1 MRRIQPLLL
10 TVSLL
15 LLSACGTQLR
25 QNQSSGFEVKV
36 LVGSA
41 LEEFCNQ
48 SATQF
53 NQGKPTLASGEAF
66 YMSCKAEGSGDVVTT
81 VITLATQFQQGTVPA
96 DAPEFP
102 TLLSVDG
109 EIYHD
114 QLIYR
119 MNQLFPGKTYIP
131 AITDAPLLAFSPMV
145 FMTSKDLAP
154 GLRKTDTLFR
164 ALVNAKTHRDLDPA
178 DPPLAIHYVH
188 TAPSRSNSG
197 LQTLVTQFAEVT
209 GKRPQELTIADVNQA
224 QQQVQQIQAKITR
237 YGVSTSSLAE
247 AMVRNGLF
255 WASIGSV
262 YESSVI
268 EANSQLPAGQVKYE
282 AVYPPATFTSN
293 MRGILPQAPWI
304 SAPEKEAAEK
314 ILTYLQSPPAQQIA
328 TNLGLRPGASGI
340 QLGPKFRAEFGVD
353 PQAKYDSYRPPTPE
367 VVDAMVKS
375 WETVAKKASL
385 VAVVIDSSGS
395 MQGEK
400 LAAVQATL
408 QRYTQTLRSE
418 DKVAL
423 IDFDSQI
430 REPVLVDGTPSG
442 QERSITF
449 ISNLQVD
456 GGTRLYD
463 AALAARNWLKQN
475 LRPNAIN
482 AVLILTD
489 GEDSGSNI
497 SLEQLAQE
505 LQKSGFSSDDRIAFF
520 TIGYGRE
527 GDFNPEA
534 LEQIAQFNG
543 GYYKQGDPSTI
554 ARLMSDLQ
562 LEF

>member
-1 MRRIQPLLL
+1 
-10 TVSLL
+10 
-15 LLSACGTQLR
+15 
-25 QNQSSGFEVKV
+25 
-36 LVGSA
+36 
-41 LEEFCNQ
+41 
-48 SATQF
+48 
-53 NQGKPTLASGEAF
+53 
-66 YMSCKAEGSGDVVTT
+66 
-81 VITLATQFQQGTVPA
+81 
-96 DAPEFP
+96 
-102 TLLSVDG
+102 
-109 EIYHD
+109 
-114 QLIYR
+114 
-119 MNQLFPGKTYIP
+119 
-131 AITDAPLLAFSPMV
+131 
-145 FMTSKDLAP
+145 
-154 GLRKTDTLFR
+154 
-164 ALVNAKTHRDLDPA
+164 VNAKTHRDLDPA